1 MIKNKHIVNP
11 HQISEFLQKPPSLFT
26 KRDIIK
32 FIERHNTRMV
42 NFRYVGGDGK
52 LKLLNFVIT
61 GKKHL
66 EQILSA
72 GERIDGS
79 SIFDY
84 IDASSSDLYV
94 IPQYK
99 TAYVNPFSA
108 IPAIDILC
116 SYFTSEGKPLPS
128 APEYIVKK
136 AHNSLKEATGLTLE
150 AMGELEYY
158 IIYEKQPLYPTTAQK
173 GYHGTQPFC
182 KGENMRHEVVQ
193 TLAQVGI
200 KVKYSHSEVGNTFE
214 GNQEMEQHEIECTPS
229 PIEEAANQII
239 IAKWILRMIAYKYG
253 VTLTFAPKVL
263 VGYAGSG
270 LHIHTKLTKNG
281 KNMMIDSNKLSDA
294 AKKAI
299 AGYLTLAGSLT
310 AFGNTVPISYLRL
323 VPHQEAPTNICWGDR
338 NRSVLVRV
346 PLGWINVNNMA
357 KEANPLEKGFSPDF
371 SNNQTVEF
379 RAPDG
384 SADIH
389 LLLAG
394 LAVAARYGLEKNN
407 SLEIARKHYVDVNI
421 FSEKNKTIQKRLQKL
436 PASCWESSERL
447 SSDRKIYEEY
457 NVFSPM
463 VIDGVIKK
471 LKSYND
477 KKLSEKLY
485 GKKDAIK
492 KLVDQYLHY
501 A

>member
-1 MIKNKHIVNP
+1 MAKNKGIENLNR
-11 HQISEFLQKPPSLFT
+11 ISEFLQKPPSLFT
-26 KRDIIK
+26 KSDIIK
-32 FIERHNTRMV
+32 FIERNNIRMV

-66 EQILSA
+66 DQILSA
-72 GERIDGS
+72 GERVDGS
-79 SIFDY
+79 SIFHY

-94 IPQYK
+94 IPRYK
-99 TAYVNPFSA
+99 TAYVNPFSE

-136 AHNSLKEATGLTLE
+136 AHDSLKKRTGMTLE

-158 IIYEKQPLYPTTAQK
+158 VIYEKQPLYPTTAQK
-173 GYHGTQPFC
+173 GYHGARPFC
-182 KGENMRHEVVQ
+182 KWENMRHEVVQ
-193 TLAQVGI
+193 TLAQAGI
-200 KVKYSHSEVGNTFE
+200 KVKYSHSEVGNTLE

-229 PIEEAANQII
+229 PIEEMADQII
-239 IAKWILRMIAYKYG
+239 IAKWILRMIAHKYG

-281 KNMMIDSNKLSDA
+281 KNVMIEGNKLSNT

-338 NRSVLVRV
+338 NHSVLVRV
-346 PLGWINVNNMA
+346 PLGWINVNNMS
-357 KEANPLEKGFSPDF
+357 KEANPLEKGNHPDF
-371 SNNQTVEF
+371 SHNQTVEF

-384 SADIH
+384 SADIY

-394 LAVAARYGLEKNN
+394 LAVAAKHGLESSN
-407 SLEIARKHYVDVNI
+407 SLEIAKKSYVDVNI
-421 FSEKNKTIQKRLQKL
+421 FSEQNKAIQERLQKL
-436 PASCWESSERL
+436 PASCWESAERL
-447 SSDRKIYEEY
+447 LNDRKIYEQD
-457 NVFSPM
+457 NVFSPA

-477 KKLSEKLY
+477 NDLNDKLY
-485 GKKDAIK
+485 GKKDEIK
-492 KLVDQYLHY
+492 KLVDEYLHY